1 MSAVTYISVASSPGL
16 YPQRMRAGGGGGGGG
31 GGGMEQGRGLVQYAP
46 EVS

>member
-1 MSAVTYISVASSPGL
+1 MSDVYKCSLFPRPIPSKNES
-16 YPQRMRAGGGGGGGG
+16 GG